1 MSHSHLGES
10 EGSAATGTVIFW
22 KWTQIHNSDKVRSK
36 RAIMALNDL
45 EFAYAPLR
53 DQVRD
58 LREYL

>member
-1 MSHSHLGES
+1 MWDNRSWR
-10 EGSAATGTVIFW
+10 AAVFYLQTPLSLTKSQVPSI
-22 KWTQIHNSDKVRSK
+22 V
-36 RAIMALNDL
+36 LNDL

>member
-1 MSHSHLGES
+1 MVNKKQIQIPTQSQVKRKEQTMS
-10 EGSAATGTVIFW
+10 
-22 KWTQIHNSDKVRSK
+22 
-36 RAIMALNDL
+36 LNDL

>member
-1 MSHSHLGES
+1 MCAVVPKFKQSQVPR
-10 EGSAATGTVIFW
+10 AAIEHKMT
-22 KWTQIHNSDKVRSK
+22 
-36 RAIMALNDL
+36 LNDL